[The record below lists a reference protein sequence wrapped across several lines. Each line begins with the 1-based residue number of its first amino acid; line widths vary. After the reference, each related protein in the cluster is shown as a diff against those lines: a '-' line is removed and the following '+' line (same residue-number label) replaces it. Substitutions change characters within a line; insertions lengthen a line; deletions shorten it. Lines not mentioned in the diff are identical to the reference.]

1 MRAEMRTPEEVCA
14 ELMSLESKVAGL
26 NKAYDCA
33 ADGSQ
38 AKRDAVAAIDSAIKR
53 RNALEDEI
61 NAILGD

>member
-1 MRAEMRTPEEVCA
+1 MRTPEEVCA
-14 ELMSLESKVAGL
+14 ELMSLDLKVAGL

-33 ADGSQ
+33 VDGSQ